1 MSHHKYA
8 GQLDPRWLWGVRK
21 QLSQTIE
28 EIHDVDTVAVVKKST
43 VQCRG
48 GGCAGGGAEPI
59 THNQSQLIASTNKP
73 VNIPAQWHS
82 CHII

>member
-1 MSHHKYA
+1 M
-8 GQLDPRWLWGVRK
+8 RK

-28 EIHDVDTVAVVKKST
+28 EIRDVDTVAVVKKST

-48 GGCAGGGAEPI
+48 GGGGGGAEPI
-59 THNQSQLIASTNKP
+59 THNQSQLIASANKP